1 MNTTQVRVRNLT
13 VGDRIGDQTVTA
25 VGPVRVEFVAR
36 GGRRVYYRNL
46 WLERP
51 DGSAR
56 VVSWRP
62 DTTITVSNREG

>member
-13 VGDRIGDQTVTA
+13 VGDRIGNQTVTA
-25 VGPVRVEFVAR
+25 VGPVRIEFVGR
-36 GGRRVYYRNL
+36 NGRRVYYRNL
-46 WLERP
+46 WLRRA

-62 DTTITVSNREG
+62 DTTIAVAAREG